1 MPKVQLS
8 DFTMAYDDVGSG
20 KAILFIHGYPLTRKM
35 WQPQLDEL
43 SSHLRV
49 IAPDL
54 RGHGES
60 TATKGIY
67 TMELLAGDCQALLDY
82 LNIEKVILCGLSM
95 GGYISLA
102 FARRYPERL
111 AGLILTA
118 TRAAADTT
126 GLSMGGYI
134 SLAFARRY
142 PERLAGLILTAT
154 RAAADTTEGKANRD
168 RAIQEA
174 RQNGVNPIIESLIPR
189 LLSPSTIQ
197 RNPQLI
203 ESLRQIMQ
211 AVSVDA
217 IIGDLSGMKERPDS
231 RAYLP
236 EINVP
241 TLIIHG
247 KNDSLI
253 PLTEVQDMN
262 SAIPNSQLILLD
274 NCGHL
279 PNLEASALFNQTIL
293 DFIKSI

>member
-82 LNIEKVILCGLSM
+82 LNIEKVILC
-95 GGYISLA
+95 
-102 FARRYPERL
+102 
-111 AGLILTA
+111 
-118 TRAAADTT
+118 